1 MLIRFVVKNLFSFNE
16 ATEFNMLPGKA
27 TRLKHHKYKLND
39 EIEVL
44 KLSAIYGANASGK
57 SNLVKSF
64 AYLKRIILNG
74 KIPYDLNT
82 RKFKLQQE
90 NSIMPVEF
98 SLEFFDTS
106 KHYFYTITVHEN
118 RIVDEFLSEI
128 ILGKED
134 RLVFHR
140 KTNEKNENS
149 IQFFNE
155 FYRNDKN
162 KLLKEIIENNILKPN
177 QSLIDIIDEF
187 GNDDDDDVLTTDEWY
202 DIYALNAW
210 LENDLI
216 IVSNLALHNKYL
228 PLQLNYNKDFKQ
240 FSIEV
245 LSTYSTGIVDI
256 SIEKMPIEI
265 FFGSN
270 NIDEI
275 NKIINSIE
283 TNDSLPFYKIIN
295 NEAINFIKENNK
307 FLAVQLKYIVYDQAG
322 NKVIF
327 RYNEL
332 SDGTK
337 KLVDYLKVLDDVI
350 NTECTYIID
359 EIEKSIHPILIKELI
374 AKFSKE
380 ENTKGQLIFTS
391 HESNLL
397 DQDIL
402 RTDEI
407 WFAEKNKKGET
418 KLYSLSDFK
427 EHSTIDIRK
436 GYLQGRYGGIP
447 FISNLQD
454 LNWRKEDVA
463 EK

>member
-1 MLIRFVVKNLFSFNE
+1 
-16 ATEFNMLPGKA
+16 
-27 TRLKHHKYKLND
+27 
-39 EIEVL
+39 
-44 KLSAIYGANASGK
+44 
-57 SNLVKSF
+57 
-64 AYLKRIILNG
+64 
-74 KIPYDLNT
+74 
-82 RKFKLQQE
+82 
-90 NSIMPVEF
+90 MPVEF

-359 EIEKSIHPILIKELI
+359 EIEKVYIL
-374 AKFSKE
+374 
-380 ENTKGQLIFTS
+380 
-391 HESNLL
+391 
-397 DQDIL
+397 
-402 RTDEI
+402 
-407 WFAEKNKKGET
+407 
-418 KLYSLSDFK
+418 Y
-427 EHSTIDIRK
+427 
-436 GYLQGRYGGIP
+436 
-447 FISNLQD
+447 
-454 LNWRKEDVA
+454 
-463 EK
+463 